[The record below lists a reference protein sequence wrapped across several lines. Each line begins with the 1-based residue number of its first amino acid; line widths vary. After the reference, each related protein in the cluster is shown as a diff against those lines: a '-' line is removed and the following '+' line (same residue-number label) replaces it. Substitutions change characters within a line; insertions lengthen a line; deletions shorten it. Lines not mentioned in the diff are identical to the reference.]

1 MIRINLIRGKRKK
14 RRELNLN
21 FLYLLFPVLVLA
33 GILLFHQMVKNRIET
48 LQSNIQKATVEI
60 ARLKK
65 EIGEVE
71 KFKARKAEL
80 QQKVDII
87 SNLQNGRTLPVKVFE
102 GVSASIPEKCWID
115 SLSIKRDTISLSGV
129 ALNNHTIANF
139 MTLLGQSGRF
149 QKVELGS
156 AEQTTLMGVKLMKFN
171 LTFQAPSTDGA
182 RGAR

>member
-33 GILLFHQMVKNRIET
+33 GLVVFHQMTRNRIET
-48 LQSNIQKATVEI
+48 LQSDIQKATAEI

-87 SNLQNGRTLPVKVFE
+87 SGLQDGRTLPVKVFE
-102 GVSASIPEKCWID
+102 ALSASIPEKCWID
-115 SLSIKRDTISLSGV
+115 SLSVRGNAVSLSGI

-139 MTLLGQSGRF
+139 MTSLGQSGRF
-149 QKVELGS
+149 QGVELGT
-156 AEQTTLMGVKLMKFN
+156 ADQVTVTGVKLVKFN
-171 LTFQAPSTDGA
+171 LNFQTLPK
-182 RGAR
+182 

>member
-21 FLYLLFPVLVLA
+21 FLYLFFPVLVLA
-33 GILLFHQMVKNRIET
+33 GILLFHQVIKNRIET
-48 LQSNIQKATVEI
+48 LQSDIQKATVEI

-71 KFKARKAEL
+71 KFKTRKAEL

-87 SNLQNGRTLPVKVFE
+87 SNLQTGRTLPVKVFDA
-102 GVSASIPEKCWID
+102 VSASIPEKCWID
-115 SLSIKRDTISLSGV
+115 TLSVKGNSIALSGV

-139 MTLLGQSGRF
+139 MTSLGQSGRF
-149 QKVELGS
+149 QRVELGS
-156 AEQTTLMGVKLMKFN
+156 ADQATVTGVKLMRFN
-171 LTFQAPSTDGA
+171 LTFQTIAK
-182 RGAR
+182 

>member
-1 MIRINLIRGKRKK
+1 MIRVNLIRGKRKK

-21 FLYLLFPVLVLA
+21 FLYLLLPLLLLA
-33 GILLFHQMVKNRIET
+33 GLLLYHKIISDRIET
-48 LQSNIQKATVEI
+48 LQTNIQKATTEI

-87 SNLQNGRTLPVKVFE
+87 SNLQSGRTGPVKVFE
-102 GVSASIPEKCWID
+102 ALSASIPEKCWID
-115 SLSIKRDTISLSGV
+115 QLSVKSDKVSLSGI

-139 MTLLGQSGRF
+139 MTALGQSGRF
-149 QKVELGS
+149 QNVVLGS
-156 AEQTTLMGVKLMKFN
+156 ADQTTHMGFKLMRFS
-171 LTFQAPSTDGA
+171 LTFQTLPH
-182 RGAR
+182 

>member
-14 RRELNLN
+14 RKELHFD
-21 FLYLLFPVLVLA
+21 FLYLVVPVLLLA
-33 GILLFHQMVKNRIET
+33 GLLLYHKMVVDRIET
-48 LQSNIQKATVEI
+48 LKGNIQKATADI

-87 SNLQNGRTLPVKVFE
+87 SGLQGGRTLPVKVFE
-102 GVSASIPEKCWID
+102 ALSASIPEKCWID
-115 SLSIKRDTISLSGV
+115 KFVVQGGQVSVTGV

-139 MTLLGQSGRF
+139 MTALGQSGRF
-149 QKVELGS
+149 QNVELGS
-156 AEQTTLMGVKLMKFN
+156 AEQTTSSGVKLMRFN
-171 LTFQAPSTDGA
+171 LTFKTLSN
-182 RGAR
+182 

>member
-14 RRELNLN
+14 RRELDLN
-21 FLYLLFPVLVLA
+21 FLYLFFPVLVLA
-33 GILLFHQMVKNRIET
+33 GLVVFHLMAKNRIEA
-48 LQSNIQKATVEI
+48 LQSDIQKANVEI

-71 KFKARKAEL
+71 KFKVRKAEL

-102 GVSASIPEKCWID
+102 AVSASIPEKCWID
-115 SLSIKRDTISLSGV
+115 TLSVKDGTVSLSGV

-139 MTLLGQSGRF
+139 MTSLGQSGRF
-149 QKVELGS
+149 QNVELGS
-156 AEQTTLMGVKLMKFN
+156 ADQTTSMGVKLMKFN
-171 LTFQAPSTDGA
+171 LTFQAPPTDGS